1 MAGQGQQPAESGASQ
16 HIDPFLNLERRQ
28 DREGSVHTT
37 HTERTQP
44 RSGSR
49 VLHAEKTNMQI
60 EIDRLKR
67 ELRHEKR
74 KRTVTLPDDDWDDGQ
89 DIPYEP
95 NSQTPISETFSYE
108 AERPREKRSRGPP
121 YGGVGNDAMS
131 KALSQIS
138 RSPFTRRIE
147 GAEMP
152 RRFTQPTFT
161 IYNGKTDPVEH
172 VFPSSLGPVAM
183 RWFDNLRAD
192 SIDSYQEL
200 TQAFGSRFVTCRRVP
215 RPLSSLLSLSMRE
228 GETLKAYSD
237 RYWEMFN
244 EMEGN
249 FDAMALETFKLGLP
263 TDHGLRTS
271 LSGKPVVSMRQLMD
285 RIEKYKRVEEDRQQE
300 KGSAGTQAVNTVFKE
315 PVQQVLD
322 KVKSEPFFRWPNK
335 MVGNP
340 DRRNRNVYCQYHQDH
355 GHTTEDC
362 RSLWDHL
369 DQLVGEGRL
378 KHLLHRSSG
387 RGLPISDAEKGDSA
401 KPPLG
406 VINVIFAAPGRTGCR
421 PSKVMSVAQLPVGDA
436 DVSPKSPGHAV
447 PLVLGFSNE
456 DKAGTIQPHE
466 DALVVTLR
474 IGGYDVKRV
483 MVDQGSAVEIMYPD
497 LFRGLNLVPSDLTP
511 YCSSLISFEG
521 RMVMP
526 KGQIRLPVQ
535 TGSEI
540 VEVDF
545 VVVDVYSP
553 YTAIVARPWL
563 HTLGA
568 VSSTLHQKI
577 KYPSEG
583 RVCEI
588 RGDQSSARQCLVT
601 AIRHGSE
608 DEPSER
614 EDKNL

>member
-1 MAGQGQQPAESGASQ
+1 MAGHGQQPAESGASQ

-44 RSGSR
+44 RSESR
-49 VLHAEKTNMQI
+49 APHAEKNSMLI
-60 EIDRLKR
+60 EIERLKR

-74 KRTVTLPDDDWDDGQ
+74 KRTVTHPDDDLDDGQ
-89 DIPYEP
+89 DITYEQ

-108 AERPREKRSRGPP
+108 AERPHEKRSRGPP
-121 YGGVGNDAMS
+121 YGAVGNDAMS

-147 GAEMP
+147 RAEMP
-152 RRFTQPTFT
+152 RRFNQPTFT

-300 KGSAGTQAVNTVFKE
+300 KGEDKATTQDRKDFRSDRYNNNKPRRDFAGHSGSANTQTVNTVFKE
-315 PVQQVLD
+315 PVHQVLD
-322 KVKSEPFFRWPNK
+322 KVKNEPFFRWPNK

-340 DRRNRNVYCQYHQDH
+340 DKRNRNVYCQYHQDH

-387 RGLPISDAEKGDSA
+387 RRGQPMSDAEKGDSA

-406 VINVIFAAPGRTGCR
+406 VINVIFAAPGRTGSR
-421 PSKVMSVAQLPVGDA
+421 PSKVMSAAQLPVGDV
-436 DVSPKSPGHAV
+436 DKNPKSPGHAV
-447 PLVLGFSNE
+447 PLVLGFSDE

-474 IGGYDVKRV
+474 IGG
-483 MVDQGSAVEIMYPD
+483 
-497 LFRGLNLVPSDLTP
+497 
-511 YCSSLISFEG
+511 FEG

-526 KGQIRLPVQ
+526 KGQIQLPVQ
-535 TGSEI
+535 TGSKI

-568 VSSTLHQKI
+568 VSSTLHQKV

-588 RGDQSSARQCLVT
+588 RGDQSSARQCLVA

-608 DEPSER
+608 DEPSEMAVK
-614 EDKNL
+614 DL